1 MSTQELDGGR
11 QGGNETAERLLD
23 AAETLFADFGVSG
36 TSLRQITTE
45 AKANLASVSYHF
57 GSKDGL
63 LREVLGRRINP
74 VNEVRMRMLDALE
87 AGDVPPTVE
96 QILDAFLRPIFDQA
110 PKARQTFTR
119 LMSRLHHSPDPVA
132 MEYLQEVLGPIAMRT
147 LGALTRALPGVE
159 ADRIFLRA
167 HFMIGSMLHC
177 LSEWDPRDCV
187 PDLPVSNLKQDQLLE
202 ELVQF
207 SSAGFM
213 QLVPKG

>member
-1 MSTQELDGGR
+1 MSAHDLSGPDSGP
-11 QGGNETAERLLD
+11 NETAARLLD
-23 AAETLFADFGVSG
+23 AAETLFADFGVAG
-36 TSLRQITTE
+36 TSLRQITTA

-74 VNEVRMRMLDALE
+74 VNKVRMELLDALE
-87 AGDVPPTVE
+87 AGDLPATVD
-96 QILDAFLRPIFDQA
+96 QILDAFLRPIFDQE
-110 PKARQTFTR
+110 PMARRTFTR

-132 MEYLQEVLGPIAMRT
+132 MQYLQEVIGPIAIRT

-167 HFMIGSMLHC
+167 HFMIGAMLHC